1 MGDED
6 CDWKSRD

>member
-6 CDWKSRD
+6 CSMI